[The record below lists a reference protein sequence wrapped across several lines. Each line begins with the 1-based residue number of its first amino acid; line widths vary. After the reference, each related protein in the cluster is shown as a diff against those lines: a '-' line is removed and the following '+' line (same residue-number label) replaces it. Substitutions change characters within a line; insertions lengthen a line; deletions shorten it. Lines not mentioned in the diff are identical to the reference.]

1 MQLPEAFTQQMKEL
15 IGTED
20 FLRLSA
26 SLESDAAVA
35 FRPNGR
41 KGFCAVGDL
50 QPVPW
55 SSLGYYLSER
65 LPFTFDPLLHA
76 GAYYVQEPSS
86 MFIEQAVRQCEPVAM
101 RVLDLCAAP
110 GGKSTLL
117 RSLLPDESVLVVNE
131 PVRQRAQVL
140 MENMTKWGHP
150 SVVVTNASPAAFAS
164 LEGFFNLMLID
175 APCSGEGMF
184 RKDNP
189 ALSEWSVQNVEHCAA
204 RQFQIVSDAWPALA
218 EGGYLIYST
227 CTYNLRENELQVQR
241 ICSELGASCMEI
253 PTDPAW
259 GIVGSLLQG
268 ENLPVCRFMPHK
280 LRGEGLFVALLRKER
295 SVRAPKQRGG
305 GQRVLPLDRQ
315 LRPWLQNA
323 DGWGQISIGETLYA
337 LPPALAEVVSL
348 FLPRLAVLSAGVA
361 LAQRKG
367 GAYQPEHGLSQ
378 SLAFRRDHFPTVNLT
393 YEDAIA
399 YLRRQSLSL
408 GNDVPRGMVVV
419 MYGGVSLGFVN
430 QLGDRA
436 NNLYPQPWKIRSQ
449 NAAPEVFSIV
459 NRDAEWA

>member
-1 MQLPEAFTQQMKEL
+1 
-15 IGTED
+15 
-20 FLRLSA
+20 
-26 SLESDAAVA
+26 
-35 FRPNGR
+35 
-41 KGFCAVGDL
+41 
-50 QPVPW
+50 
-55 SSLGYYLSER
+55 
-65 LPFTFDPLLHA
+65 
-76 GAYYVQEPSS
+76 
-86 MFIEQAVRQCEPVAM
+86 
-101 RVLDLCAAP
+101 
-110 GGKSTLL
+110 
-117 RSLLPDESVLVVNE
+117 
-131 PVRQRAQVL
+131 
-140 MENMTKWGHP
+140 
-150 SVVVTNASPAAFAS
+150 
-164 LEGFFNLMLID
+164 
-175 APCSGEGMF
+175 
-184 RKDNP
+184 
-189 ALSEWSVQNVEHCAA
+189 
-204 RQFQIVSDAWPALA
+204 
-218 EGGYLIYST
+218 
-227 CTYNLRENELQVQR
+227 
-241 ICSELGASCMEI
+241 
-253 PTDPAW
+253 
-259 GIVGSLLQG
+259 
-268 ENLPVCRFMPHK
+268 MPHK

-348 FLPRLAVLSAGVA
+348 FLPLLAVLSAGVA

-367 GAYQPEHGLSQ
+367 GGYQPEHGLSQ

-430 QLGDRA
+430 QLGARA